1 MADVPQPTQHPILLG
16 VGCMYFR
23 VPHLCQH
30 DPAGRVDK
38 AARVAGDE
46 SGVAAAHGP
55 GERALRGGTE
65 RLVGRDMAECA
76 TAEEGE
82 LRDEAA
88 GVRHD
93 GAQRGRHRARL
104 GGGRVRA
111 PRGLFCGQ
119 AINGGLMPEATLVGC
134 SNVLCK

>member
-1 MADVPQPTQHPILLG
+1 MKHLPRQDIPQPTQHPILLG

-23 VPHLCQH
+23 VPDLCQH

-38 AARVAGDE
+38 AARVAGDVG
-46 SGVAAAHGP
+46 GVAAAHGP
-55 GERALRGGTE
+55 VEWAPRGGAE

-88 GVRHD
+88 GVRHEVARSED
-93 GAQRGRHRARL
+93 AIVGGSAGA
-104 GGGRVRA
+104 V
-111 PRGLFCGQ
+111 
-119 AINGGLMPEATLVGC
+119 
-134 SNVLCK
+134 